1 MLIALFLRQEGLRYL
16 TPLSFAER
24 TLLKKGTADA
34 LDKPASPDGQSFYPN
49 YHREER
55 RTQAPILAYTQLSS
69 ACSGISTGNHMR
81 EGSKRILQLVD
92 RRSLDKK
99 TEISSR

>member
-1 MLIALFLRQEGLRYL
+1 MLIAAVPSLVRVRYL
-16 TPLSFAER
+16 TPLSFAES

-69 ACSGISTGNHMR
+69 TCSGISTGNHMR
-81 EGSKRILQLVD
+81 EGSKRIFQLVD

>member
-1 MLIALFLRQEGLRYL
+1 MLIAAVPSLVRLRYL

-24 TLLKKGTADA
+24 PLLKKGTADA
-34 LDKPASPDGQSFYPN
+34 LDKPASPYGQSFYPN

-55 RTQAPILAYTQLSS
+55 RTQAPILAHTQLSS

-99 TEISSR
+99 TEIPSR

>member
-1 MLIALFLRQEGLRYL
+1 MLIAAVPSLAMVAIPNPFKFRRKD
-16 TPLSFAER
+16 P
-24 TLLKKGTADA
+24 LKKGTADA
-34 LDKPASPDGQSFYPN
+34 LDKPASSYGQSFYPN